1 MNTNYSLLVPKCF
14 VLICILGMG
23 ECGQIYLLTH
33 KLLDKKGLYTDEIE
47 NTVYH
52 PESLDFDLGTVS
64 RYNLGLYPLGSGGTS
79 SMSRKVNEPV

>member
-1 MNTNYSLLVPKCF
+1 MWA
-14 VLICILGMG
+14 GD
-23 ECGQIYLLTH
+23 LLTH

-52 PESLDFDLGTVS
+52 PESLDFDLGTVG
-64 RYNLGLYPLGSGGTS
+64 RYNLGLYPLGSRGTS